1 MPSAFTLRAMTPD
14 DSAALATLTEQS
26 PDGGAVAFRPRFHLP
41 AYQVYGLRH
50 GDVVGVV
57 AEANGAAGLVGAAHV
72 SFGECQFEGRP
83 RRYALLSALMVHPD
97 YRRRGIAAA
106 LAQWR
111 IERAMERSGAD
122 TILLADIQ
130 AGNVGSIANAK
141 KWATQIA
148 GKVVTSPV
156 PMRTKPPRA
165 EDGITVREAKPEEL
179 ETIAENLNSFYRDY
193 NFYQPTT
200 AEQLQAWLQETP
212 FATPIHHYLVAVDR
226 AGRLL
231 AGMSIQEEG
240 RLMSLYIEKVPPLIS
255 LLNTF
260 MHVIPADHEM
270 RNLHVEQLWFAA
282 GQLEAARQLWQTV
295 RWEWRDRGSSV
306 FCHYDPRSPIP
317 QVLQAPAWM
326 PATSTSIAL
335 RSDTPMS
342 AARLIYPLV

>member
-1 MPSAFTLRAMTPD
+1 MTPD

-50 GDVVGVV
+50 GDVLGVV
-57 AEANGAAGLVGAAHV
+57 AEASGASGLVGAAHV

-83 RRYALLSALMVHPD
+83 RQYALLSALMVHPD
-97 YRRRGIAAA
+97 YRRQGIAAA

-111 IERAMERSGAD
+111 IERAMARCGAD

-130 AGNVGSIANAK
+130 TGNVGSIANAK

-148 GKVVTSPV
+148 GKLVTSPV
-156 PMRTKPPRA
+156 PMRSKPPRV
-165 EDGITVREAKPEEL
+165 EDGISVREAKPDEL
-179 ETIAENLNSFYRDY
+179 ELIAQQVNGFYQDY
-193 NFYQPTT
+193 NFYQPKT
-200 AEQLQAWLQETP
+200 AENWQTWLRETP

-226 AGRLL
+226 ANRLL

-240 RLMSLYIEKVPPLIS
+240 RLMSLHIDKVPALIG

-260 MHVIPADHEM
+260 MHVIPPDHEM
-270 RNLHVEQLWFAA
+270 RNLHVEQLWFAP
-282 GQLEAARQLWQTV
+282 GQIEAARYLWQTI

-317 QVLQAPAWM
+317 QVLQVPAWM
-326 PATSTSIAL
+326 PTTSNSIAL
-335 RSDTPMS
+335 RSDIPMS
-342 AARLIYPLV
+342 EARLIYPLV